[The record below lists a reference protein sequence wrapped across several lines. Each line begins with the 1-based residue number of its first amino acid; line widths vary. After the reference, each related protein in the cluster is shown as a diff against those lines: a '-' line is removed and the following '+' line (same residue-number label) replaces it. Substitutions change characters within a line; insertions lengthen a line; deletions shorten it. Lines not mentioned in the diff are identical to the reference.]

1 MSSMGPQEVIEQK
14 HAMAGLAEV
23 FRSYY
28 QSLLEQGFNKREAMQ
43 ILLDYQREIVRGAQ
57 GS

>member
-1 MSSMGPQEVIEQK
+1 MSGMSPEEVVEQK

-28 QSLLEQGFNKREAMQ
+28 QSLQEQGFNKREAMQ
-43 ILLDYQREIVRGAQ
+43 IMLDYQRELLRG
-57 GS
+57 SKE